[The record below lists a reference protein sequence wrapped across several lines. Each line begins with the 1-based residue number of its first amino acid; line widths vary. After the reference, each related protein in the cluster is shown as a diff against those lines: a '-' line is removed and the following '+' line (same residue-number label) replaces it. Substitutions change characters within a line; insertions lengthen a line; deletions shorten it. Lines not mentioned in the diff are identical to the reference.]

1 MRRKK
6 SIAPQ
11 ATIFSAYRVM
21 RKPCEWEIMRLIG
34 FLFIYLFF
42 FSFFFFFF
50 YFTRLWEKVGGDSKF
65 ESTLRVRTQ
74 ERNFR
79 QLLGGG
85 SSFRVLWLTASL

>member
-42 FSFFFFFF
+42 FSFFFFSFISQDF
-50 YFTRLWEKVGGDSKF
+50 GKKSGVTVNLKVP
-65 ESTLRVRTQ
+65 
-74 ERNFR
+74 
-79 QLLGGG
+79 
-85 SSFRVLWLTASL
+85 

>member
-34 FLFIYLFF
+34 FLFIFLFFYFLFF
-42 FSFFFFFF
+42 FILFH
-50 YFTRLWEKVGGDSKF
+50 K
-65 ESTLRVRTQ
+65 TLGKSR
-74 ERNFR
+74 
-79 QLLGGG
+79 G
-85 SSFRVLWLTASL
+85 